1 MKYILLG
8 PSTKLGR
15 AVSHSS
21 FIASALNTKGTLW
34 EEKRSRGE
42 GETTLLL
49 ALVWAP
55 DTLVELMGRKI
66 FQERKKAVEIIFI
79 IPLVGKD
86 TTLPVWY
93 GGWEKCKEKEKR
105 EKRRSKCHH
114 LLLLFSCSVMSD
126 CSATPWTIAHKA
138 PLSMGFSRQEY
149 WSGLHFLLQEI
160 FQTQGSNSCLPHWQ
174 HVLYSWATME
184 VLS

>member
-66 FQERKKAVEIIFI
+66 
-79 IPLVGKD
+79 
-86 TTLPVWY
+86 
-93 GGWEKCKEKEKR
+93 
-105 EKRRSKCHH
+105 
-114 LLLLFSCSVMSD
+114 
-126 CSATPWTIAHKA
+126 
-138 PLSMGFSRQEY
+138 LSMPGKALALQ
-149 WSGLHFLLQEI
+149 LHK
-160 FQTQGSNSCLPHWQ
+160 T
-174 HVLYSWATME
+174 
-184 VLS
+184 